1 MVAPA
6 AGGSYP
12 GRHPVA
18 TYRVQLTPDFGF
30 DDLIE
35 VLPHI
40 AGLGVSHLY
49 LSPIGT
55 AMPGS
60 THGYDWVPPPQVAE
74 VLGGIEGLTRLRGAA
89 TGLGL
94 GIIVDIVPNHT
105 GVADAMANPWFAD
118 LLAKGSASEFADF
131 FDVDFSVDNGADG
144 KIALPVLGA
153 DADPADFTLDAG
165 GTVLRYFDHAFPV
178 AEGTGDGTPA
188 QVHERQHYRLVPW
201 NSGIVGY
208 RRFFTVNELAGLR
221 QEDPRVFTATHEWI
235 ARLLMADLIDG
246 VRVDHP
252 DGLWDPQDY
261 LRELRELLGEDRLI
275 YIEKVLAPDEPLEPT
290 LPVDGTTGYEQLR
303 IIDAVFTPSAGVVE
317 LAEIHD
323 RVVGN
328 PGDAGWITEAEHS
341 RKLLTLTEMFPA
353 EHHRL
358 VRAIASSLPEGRSL
372 PDTEIAEATA
382 QLIAGLGVYR
392 ADYPSLRQRLLY
404 AADRVLADRPH
415 LADAL
420 AAIAELTALPGRVS
434 SRLAQTCGAVTA
446 KSVEDSIFYRT
457 ARLLSAQEVG
467 GDPANPSLSPSEF
480 HTANI
485 ARARDWPAALTATS
499 THDTKR
505 SEDVRARIAMIAQVP
520 GRWSML
526 VREVWQDAPP
536 PEPLTGYF
544 LLQNI
549 IGVWPV
555 DDAGSPAAA
564 LDAELRRRLR
574 DYARKAAREGG
585 IGTSWTTVDE
595 GFETGLSIWINTV
608 TTGPVAGTISAF
620 VGLIAPGWIQESL
633 SRKVIAALGPG
644 VPDIYQGT
652 QWWDDSLVDPDNRRP
667 VDYSRPADQKT
678 ELLRLALSV
687 RGRHPAAFGPGGTYL
702 PLPTDGP
709 AASHVI
715 AFARGCGDTSD
726 VVVVTARCT
735 HRLDPSDTTVR
746 LPEGTWTDAA
756 GGGTFTGTALLSDLR
771 AHSPVAILERT

>member
-1 MVAPA
+1 MV
-6 AGGSYP
+6 S
-12 GRHPVA
+12 RSPVA
-18 TYRVQLTPDFGF
+18 TYRIQLTPDFGF
-30 DDLIE
+30 DEVIG

-74 VLGGIEGLTRLRGAA
+74 ILGGLDGLTRLRGAA
-89 TGLGL
+89 TQFGL
-94 GIIVDIVPNHT
+94 GIIIDIVPNHT

-118 LLAKGSASEFADF
+118 LLAKGAASEFADF

-153 DADPADFTLDAG
+153 DADPSDFTLDPD

-178 AEGTGDGTPA
+178 AEGTGDGTPS

-201 NSGIVGY
+201 NSGLVGY

-221 QEDPRVFTATHEWI
+221 QEEPRVFAATHEWI
-235 ARLLMADLIDG
+235 AALLMADLIDG

-252 DGLWDPQDY
+252 DGLWDPQGY
-261 LRELRELLGEDRLI
+261 LRDLRELLGDERLI
-275 YIEKVLAPDEPLEPT
+275 YIEKVLAVDEPLEPT

-303 IIDAVFTPSAGVVE
+303 TIDSVFVPSAGVVE

-328 PGDAGWITEAEHS
+328 PGDAAWITEAEHS
-341 RKLLTLTEMFPA
+341 RKLLTVTEMFPT
-353 EHHRL
+353 EHRRL
-358 VRAIASSLPEGRSL
+358 IRAIASSPPDERRL
-372 PDTEIAEATA
+372 PDSEIADATA
-382 QLIAGLGVYR
+382 HLIAELGVYR
-392 ADYPSLRQRLLY
+392 ADYPSLRTRLLY
-404 AADRVLADRPH
+404 AADRVAADHPH
-415 LADAL
+415 LSGAL
-420 AAIAELTALPGRVS
+420 ATIADLTAQPGRVS

-467 GDPANPSLSPSEF
+467 GDPANPSMSANEF
-480 HTANI
+480 HGINI

-520 GRWSML
+520 GRWSIL
-526 VREVWQDAPP
+526 VRTVWRDAPP

-555 DDAGSPAAA
+555 DDAGVPVAV
-564 LDAELRRRLR
+564 LDTALRRRLR

-585 IGTSWTTVDE
+585 IGTSWTAVDD
-595 GFETGLSIWINTV
+595 GFETGLGIWINTV
-608 TTGPVAGTISAF
+608 TTGQVAASISAF

-633 SRKVIAALGPG
+633 ARKAIAVLGPG

-667 VDYSRPADQKT
+667 VDYTRPPDRKT

-687 RGRHPAAFGPGGTYL
+687 RGRHPAAFGPGGNYL
-702 PLPTDGP
+702 PLTADGP
-709 AASHVI
+709 AANHVI
-715 AFARGCGDTSD
+715 AFARGSGDEPD
-726 VVVVTARCT
+726 VVVVTGRCT
-735 HRLDPSDTTVR
+735 HRLDPSDTTVQ
-746 LPEGTWTDAA
+746 LPEGTWKDAA
-756 GGGTFTGTALLSDLR
+756 TGSTFTGPAPLSELR
-771 AHSPVAILERT
+771 AQSPVAILERT